1 MSTLQRLIAGA
12 LTVLTGA
19 AVTVLVLGRAPT
31 TAVPAAPN
39 AAEVTAV
46 AAAEQFLHTY
56 TNPDG
61 RVVRRDQGGDTV
73 SEGQAYGMLLAV
85 AAGDRAR
92 FTSIWDWTRAT
103 LLRPD
108 GLLAWQWRDG
118 ALIDHESA
126 ADADLDAARALVLAG
141 TRFTDPAITA
151 QGTTMATAVLDH
163 ETVHTPLGPVL
174 TAGTWATSAPW
185 AVNPSYFSPLAAA
198 QLGAATGDPRWA
210 QVGATGTTITR
221 RLLAENP
228 LPPDWAQL
236 SSSGAVTPTP
246 APDGTGP
253 RFSFDAARMVL
264 RTAESC
270 SPEAR
275 ALAANTATELDA
287 PVSELRGVYAL
298 NGTPTVD
305 WQDPLILAAAAAA
318 DTARGQQARAGAAL
332 DAAARLAQREPG
344 YYGAAWV
351 ALGRVMLQTDLLG
364 SCTTGTT

>member
-1 MSTLQRLIAGA
+1 MSTLQRLIAG
-12 LTVLTGA
+12 LLVVLTAA
-19 AVTVLVLGRAPT
+19 AVTVLVLDRAPN
-31 TAVPAAPN
+31 TAVPAV
-39 AAEVTAV
+39 AERTAV
-46 AAAEQFLHTY
+46 ASAEQFLHTY
-56 TNPDG
+56 TDPDG

-85 AAGDRAR
+85 AAGDRDR
-92 FTSIWDWTRAT
+92 FISIWDWTRAN

-108 GLLAWQWRDG
+108 GLMSWQWRNG
-118 ALIDHESA
+118 KLVDHESA

-141 TRFTDPAITA
+141 TRFTAPLLTA

-163 ETVHTPLGPVL
+163 ETVQTPLGRVL
-174 TAGTWATSAPW
+174 TAGTWVTSAPW
-185 AVNPSYFSPLAAA
+185 AVNPSYFSPLTTA
-198 QLGAATGDPRWA
+198 QLGAATGDARWA
-210 QVGATGTTITR
+210 QVRATGTAITSK
-221 RLLAENP
+221 LLAENP
-228 LPPDWAQL
+228 LPPDWARV
-236 SSSGAVTPTP
+236 SSSGDVTPTP

-270 SPEAR
+270 SPDAR

-298 NGTPTVD
+298 NGTPAVP
-305 WQDPLILAAAAAA
+305 WQHPLILAAAAAA
-318 DTARGQQARAGAAL
+318 DTAVGERDRAGAAL
-332 DAAARLAQREPG
+332 DAAAQLAQREPG

-364 SCTTGTT
+364 SCTAGTT